1 MRRFLELT
9 RHALN
14 GLRRAPLRASLT
26 ALGVAISTGALV
38 SMVAF
43 ALGLQ
48 TQIEAPFRKLG
59 LINDIRVQPK
69 KPKGDET
76 PRALDDAAIDGFAQL
91 PGVEL
96 SYPDFKMSQLELRAG
111 DKTETGYA
119 MGLPRQAGLIG
130 ILDELLRGGRFFSLS
145 SEPEAILSQRLARRL
160 GFEPAE
166 TAIGQKVK
174 LTAHGLDAEDEGSYR
189 FARREIEASVV
200 GVFEPPGFATNLAGN
215 ALLLPVDLMRDL
227 PGAEAGPRMQGL
239 RDGLAKGTYAQAVVR
254 TRSIGDV
261 GRVSQ
266 AIEAQGFE
274 ARSLLG
280 ELKEARQFFIFMDVL
295 LSAVGAVALIVAGLG
310 IVNTQLMTVLER
322 TQEIG
327 LYKALGA
334 ADGDVRTIFLAEASL
349 VGLAGGCGGLVLARG
364 VSWLL
369 QIGVDA
375 YARTQGFQ
383 DTLPVFDFSPSL
395 LFGAVLFAVV
405 VSIESGLYPASRAAS
420 IDPIRALRR
429 E

>member
-9 RHALN
+9 RHALE

-26 ALGVAISTGALV
+26 SLGVAISTGALV

-43 ALGLQ
+43 ALGMQ
-48 TQIEAPFRKLG
+48 SQIEAPFRKLG
-59 LINDIRVQPK
+59 LMNDIRVQPK
-69 KPKGDET
+69 KQGSEED
-76 PRALDDAAIDGFAQL
+76 RALDDAAIDGFAHI

-96 SYPDFKMSQLELRAG
+96 AYPDFKISQLEVRHESKSDTA
-111 DKTETGYA
+111 YA
-119 MGLPRQAGLIG
+119 MGLPREAGLIG
-130 ILDELLRGGRFFSLS
+130 MLDELLRGGRFFSLS
-145 SEPEAILSQRLARRL
+145 TEPEAILSLRLARRL
-160 GFEPAE
+160 GFESGE
-166 TAIGQKVK
+166 SAIGQNVT
-174 LTAHGLDAEDEGSYR
+174 LAAHGLDAEEAGSFR
-189 FARREIEASVV
+189 FAKRDLEARVV
-200 GVFEPPGFATNLAGN
+200 GIFEPPGFATNLAGN
-215 ALLLPVDLMRDL
+215 ALLLPVDLMREL
-227 PGAEAGPRMQGL
+227 PGAEAGPRLQGL

-254 TRSIGDV
+254 VRSVSDVTRV
-261 GRVSQ
+261 ER
-266 AIEAQGFE
+266 AIDDQGYEAKP
-274 ARSLLG
+274 LLHD
-280 ELKEARQFFIFMDVL
+280 LKEAKQFFIFLDVL
-295 LSAVGAVALIVAGLG
+295 LTAVGTVALIVAGLG

-349 VGLAGGCGGLVLARG
+349 VGLVGGLGGLVLARL

-369 QIGVDA
+369 QIGVNA

-383 DTLPVFDFSPSL
+383 DSLPVFDFPPSL
-395 LFGAVLFAVV
+395 LAGAVLFAIV
-405 VSIESGLYPASRAAS
+405 VSIVSGLYPASRAAS